1 VHRRV
6 ASPRAIRSA
15 WARVGL
21 LAALACL
28 GWVPFMG
35 RSLSPD
41 EGGMLIVG
49 GQWAP
54 GSSLYGDYWVDRP
67 PVLVALFALADEA
80 GGAWALRT
88 LGVLAVIATV
98 LLAGLVG
105 RLAVPSSLNAPL
117 LTAGAAAALV
127 ATPLFGGGAVNGE
140 LLGLPFLLAGIAA
153 VLRSRTA
160 TTWRS
165 GFAWALL
172 AGVAGA
178 CGAMVKQNLVDV
190 FVLVAALVVLQWRPR
205 RGESTVVSRTLAGTA
220 VGALA
225 AVGLAVWLA
234 ALRGTDPGPLW
245 EAVVSFR
252 GEAAAKIVSSATET
266 TSRRLLGMIAALV
279 ASAAPLLVAALLLAS
294 RRPVREA
301 ADAPGP
307 GDLRWAAVAVLAWE
321 LVAAYVSGS
330 YWLHYLTALIPGVVL
345 VAAAAAQ
352 RRPERSRLLTTAYA
366 VTAISTAC
374 AIVFVAVRPI
384 ERPEEPV
391 VAYLQDKVRP
401 GDTGMVAFGA
411 ANILQAAGL
420 QSPYPDLWSLPVRV
434 RDPKLERLEQV
445 LAGPDRPTWLI
456 VAGRS
461 LDTWGIDA
469 SAAEV
474 HLDEHYELVG
484 SPGRFT
490 VYHRKDH
497 TP

>member
-1 VHRRV
+1 MHRRV
-6 ASPRAIRSA
+6 TSPRAVRSV
-15 WARVGL
+15 WSRVGL

-35 RSLSPD
+35 RTLSPD

-67 PVLVALFALADEA
+67 PVLVALFALADGA

-88 LGVLAVIATV
+88 MGVLAVLASV
-98 LLAGLVG
+98 ALAGLVG
-105 RLAVPSSLNAPL
+105 RLAVPSSRSAPL

-153 VLRSRTA
+153 VLRSRMA
-160 TTWRS
+160 TSWRG
-165 GFAWALL
+165 GFGWALL

-190 FVLVAALVVLQWRPR
+190 FVLLAALVVLQWRPR
-205 RGESTVVSRTLAGTA
+205 RGESTVGSRTLAGSV

-225 AVGLAVWLA
+225 AVGVAVSLA

-252 GEAAAKIVSSATET
+252 GEAAAKIVSAATET
-266 TSRRLLGMIAALV
+266 TTRRLLGMIGA
-279 ASAAPLLVAALLLAS
+279 LLAS
-294 RRPVREA
+294 GAPFLIAALILATRRPVREA
-301 ADAPGP
+301 GDSPGP
-307 GDLRWAAVAVLAWE
+307 GDLRWPALAVLSWE
-321 LVAAYVSGS
+321 LLAAYVSGS
-330 YWLHYLTALIPGVVL
+330 YWLHYLTALVPGVVL

-352 RRPERSRLLTTAYA
+352 RRPRRTRLLTTAYA
-366 VTAISTAC
+366 VTAISTAI
-374 AIVFVAVRPI
+374 AIAFVAVRPM

-391 VAYLQDKVRP
+391 ISYLQDKVRP

-411 ANILQAAGL
+411 ANILQASGL
-420 QSPYPDLWSLPVRV
+420 RSPYPDLWSLPVRV
-434 RDPKLERLEQV
+434 RDPRLERLAGV
-445 LAGPDRPTWLI
+445 LAGPERPTWLV

-469 SAAEV
+469 SAAQGHV
-474 HLDEHYELVG
+474 DQHYELVG